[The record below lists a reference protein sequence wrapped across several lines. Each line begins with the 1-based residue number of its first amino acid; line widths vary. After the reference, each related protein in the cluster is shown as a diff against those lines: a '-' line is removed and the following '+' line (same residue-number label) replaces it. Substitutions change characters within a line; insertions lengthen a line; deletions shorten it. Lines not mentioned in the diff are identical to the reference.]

1 VARKHV
7 SDSRILFPWESHG
20 GVRRWI
26 RFGHL
31 RPVFALVVLLSSVV
45 AIAAR
50 ERSQAGVR
58 QTRASLH
65 DTRRAVESFMA
76 EHDGVCPATVQDVA
90 PYMKRKQVPR
100 DAWGQ
105 LPRLMCP
112 SRHSEIGY
120 EVVSDGPDRIPGGLD
135 RVE

>member
-1 VARKHV
+1 M
-7 SDSRILFPWESHG
+7 
-20 GVRRWI
+20 RRWI

-31 RPVFALVVLLSSVV
+31 RPILAISFIGMAVV

-50 ERSQAGVR
+50 ERNQAGLR
-58 QTRASLH
+58 ETRASLE
-65 DTRRAVESFMA
+65 DTRRAVEAFMA
-76 EHDGVCPATVQDVA
+76 EHDGGCPGALQDIA
-90 PYMKRKQVPR
+90 AYMKRKQVLR

-105 LPRLMCP
+105 LPRLTCP
-112 SRHSEIGY
+112 SRHTEVGY

>member
-1 VARKHV
+1 M
-7 SDSRILFPWESHG
+7 
-20 GVRRWI
+20 RRWI

-31 RPVFALVVLLSSVV
+31 RPIVTICLVGAVVV

-50 ERSQAGVR
+50 ERKQAGLR
-58 QTRASLH
+58 ETRACLQ
-65 DTRRAVESFMA
+65 DTRRAVEAFMA
-76 EHDGVCPATVQDVA
+76 DHDGACPATIQDVA
-90 PYMKRKQVPR
+90 VYMKRKQVLR

-105 LPRLMCP
+105 VPRLTCP
-112 SRHSEIGY
+112 SRHTAVGY

>member
-1 VARKHV
+1 M
-7 SDSRILFPWESHG
+7 
-20 GVRRWI
+20 RRWI

-31 RPVFALVVLLSSVV
+31 RPILAFAALLASVL

-50 ERSQAGVR
+50 ERNQAGLR
-58 QTRASLH
+58 QTRASLQ

-76 EHDGVCPATVQDVA
+76 EHDGGCPATLQEVA
-90 PYMKRKQVPR
+90 PYTKRKQVLH

-105 LPRLMCP
+105 LPRFKCP
-112 SRHSEIGY
+112 SKRTELGY